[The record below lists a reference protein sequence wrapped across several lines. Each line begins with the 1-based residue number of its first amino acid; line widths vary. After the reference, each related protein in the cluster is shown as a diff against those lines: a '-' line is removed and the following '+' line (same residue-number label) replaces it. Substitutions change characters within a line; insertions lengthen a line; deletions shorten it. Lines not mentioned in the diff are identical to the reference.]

1 MESFKPSSILGKI
14 WSFPEIEV
22 EKETIDIEAVNRQ
35 IYDLKVK
42 RRQREDDLDNFINQ
56 TFGSRTYFGEPEQLN
71 IFEFSE

>member
-1 MESFKPSSILGKI
+1 MGKI